1 MDGSPRPEVNDLS
14 SCGSSLGQFDGKLI
28 CLPLFLHPLICSS
41 HCPHALMFGA
51 PSDPPQWHHTYGD
64 LMSLLL
70 WKLCVCLQVMEDE
83 GLGGERKGRGRGSE
97 ETNKGQLWG
106 RCGAVAGR

>member
-14 SCGSSLGQFDGKLI
+14 SCGSSLGQFDGMLI

-70 WKLCVCLQVMEDE
+70 WKLCVCLKLWKTRGWEE
-83 GLGGERKGRGRGSE
+83 GKEKEEGGGQRRLIRGS
-97 ETNKGQLWG
+97 
-106 RCGAVAGR
+106 CGAVVGQ